1 MIKLKRLSGTHGP
14 AYLNHTFLILMTIFA
29 IAPIVILTMNS
40 VKTRQEIGTN
50 SMGLPREIHLENYGN
65 AWEEGNFATTV
76 ANSLIYVG
84 STVFL
89 VLTFG
94 GFAAYS
100 LARLNPPGSN
110 GFMLYMLV
118 ATTIPF
124 WLYVIPLF
132 FLWRSIGL
140 LNSRIGLIII
150 YTAFNAPFAIF
161 LLRSFLL
168 AVPADLEDAA
178 RIDGAGELQVFF
190 QVVMPIAWTGFLTVG
205 LVVALGV
212 WGEYQVALIFMH
224 DPNLFPVTT
233 SYSAF
238 TQRFGRDWALT
249 SSAAIMMIAP
259 VIILFLGLQRQF
271 IEGLTQ
277 GSVK

>member
-1 MIKLKRLSGTHGP
+1 MIQKLSGAHRP
-14 AYLNHTFLILMTIFA
+14 AYLNHFFLIFMTIFA
-29 IAPIVILTMNS
+29 IAPIIVLTFNS
-40 VKTRQEIGTN
+40 VKTRQEVGTN
-50 SMGLPREIHLENYGN
+50 PLGLPQEIHLENYRE
-65 AWEEGNFATTV
+65 AWIQGNFATTV
-76 ANSLIYVG
+76 TNSLIYVG

-118 ATTIPF
+118 ASTIPL

-132 FLWRSIGL
+132 FLWRTIGL

-161 LLRSFLL
+161 LLRSYLL
-168 AVPADLEDAA
+168 AVPVDLEDAA
-178 RIDGAGELQVFF
+178 RIDGAGELAVFF
-190 QVVMPIAWTGFLTVG
+190 RVIMPIAWTGFLTVG

-212 WGEYQVALIFMH
+212 WGEYQVALIMMH
-224 DPNLFPVTT
+224 DPNLFPITT

-249 SSAAIMMIAP
+249 SSAAVMMIAP
-259 VIILFLGLQRQF
+259 VIFLFLALQRQF

>member
-1 MIKLKRLSGTHGP
+1 MIARIRGTHGP
-14 AYLNHTFLILMTIFA
+14 AYFNHFFLFLMTLFAIVPILILT
-29 IAPIVILTMNS
+29 LNS
-40 VKTRQEIGTN
+40 LKTRQEIGQ
-50 SMGLPREIHLENYGN
+50 SPISLPAEIQFENYTN
-65 AWEEGNFATTV
+65 AWEQGGFSTTV

-94 GFAAYS
+94 GFAAYA
-100 LARLNPPGSN
+100 LARLNPPGGN

-118 ATTIPF
+118 ASTIPL
-124 WLYVIPLF
+124 WLYIIPLF

-140 LNSRIGLIII
+140 LNNRIGLIII
-150 YTAFNAPFAIF
+150 YTAFNAPFAVF

-168 AVPADLEDAA
+168 AVPRDLEDAA
-178 RIDGAGELQVFF
+178 RIDGASELGVFF

-212 WGEYQVALIFMH
+212 WGEYQVALIMMH

-233 SYSAF
+233 SYGAF
-238 TQRFGRDWALT
+238 TERFGRDWALT
-249 SSAAIMMIAP
+249 SSAAVMMIAP
-259 VIILFLGLQRQF
+259 VIFLFLGLQRQF
-271 IEGLTQ
+271 VEGLTQ

>member
-1 MIKLKRLSGTHGP
+1 MMTRIRGTHGP
-14 AYLNHTFLILMTIFA
+14 AYLNHTFLILMTLFA
-29 IAPIVILTMNS
+29 ILPIIILTFNS
-40 VKTRQEIGTN
+40 VKTRQEVGRN
-50 SMGLPREIHLENYGN
+50 SLGLPSEIHLENYAN
-65 AWEEGNFATTV
+65 AWEQGKFSTTV

-100 LARLNPPGSN
+100 LARLNPPGAN

-118 ATTIPF
+118 ASTIPL

-140 LNSRIGLIII
+140 LNNRIGLIII

-168 AVPADLEDAA
+168 AVPVDLEDAA
-178 RIDGAGELQVFF
+178 RIDGAGELAVFF

-212 WGEYQVALIFMH
+212 WGEYQVALIMMH

-249 SSAAIMMIAP
+249 SSAAVMMIAP
-259 VIILFLGLQRQF
+259 VILLFLGLQRQF